1 MNPRNRLVA
10 AVTTSGL
17 VLSLSFPAE
26 GKAPTQDAG
35 LSCSGGAKPLSLSV
49 EAFRE
54 KLQGLSPALGD
65 ETTRGKVKNIVQF
78 LNCFRP
84 GWRNC

>member
-35 LSCSGGAKPLSLSV
+35 LSCSGGPSRCPLASRRSEKSFKACLLRS
-49 EAFRE
+49 AMRRRE
-54 KLQGLSPALGD
+54 
-65 ETTRGKVKNIVQF
+65 GKSRISCSF
-78 LNCFRP
+78 
-84 GWRNC
+84 